1 MATCP
6 ACATE
11 NADVARFCMACGA
24 QLAAPELAREA
35 RKVVTV
41 VFADITGSTGL
52 GEHLDPEAF
61 RSIMGRWFD
70 AMSAV
75 LERHGGSVE
84 KFIGDAVV
92 AVFGVPVVHEDDAL
106 RAVRAAAEMQVALA
120 TLNAALRIERG
131 LEIGMRVGVN
141 TGAVVVGD
149 ARAGGSRATG
159 DAVNV
164 AARLQ
169 QAAEPGETLVGD
181 STWRLVRD
189 AALTG
194 EARKVQVKG
203 RDEPVTA
210 RRLVAV
216 DQTAEAIHRRV
227 GGPMVGRDRE
237 LGVIRAAFERSGV
250 EERCVLVTVLGSA
263 GVGKSRL
270 VHEFLTGARTNAT
283 VLRGRCLPYGQG
295 ITWYPVAELLRS
307 SVGLDE
313 EAEPAVVMDRLRER
327 LTGVEDIEAILT
339 QLAEPLGMASEPAPV
354 EEIFWAI
361 RRLLEHLATSGPTVV
376 VLDDLHWAE
385 PAILDLIEHL
395 ADWVHGVPLFVLA
408 MARPELL
415 DFRVGWGGG
424 KPDATTFLLEPLPSA
439 DTENLVEALLEGAT
453 VTPLARQRIA
463 AAADGNPLYVE
474 QVIEMLLDDG
484 LVERGPNGAM
494 VIGDLETISVPPT
507 IQALLAA
514 RLDRLSDGE
523 RRTIERA
530 AVVGK
535 EFGQRDVSELTP
547 TAGRADVASQLMG
560 LVRKELIRPD
570 RRREGGGDAYRFRHL
585 LIRDAAYDSLPK
597 LERAELHEQFADWL
611 ERTAGDRVAELDEI
625 TGYHLDQAR
634 SYRLDLGPDDDRT
647 RALALRAGRRLA
659 SAGRRTADRDE
670 LPTAIRLLSRAE
682 ELLIDDAPV
691 RLETLILLVRLTAD
705 QEDLPA
711 ALQIAYRAER
721 MADGL
726 GELAVL
732 RARLW
737 IWGVRSFVDPDFQLS
752 GFRAETEAAALVFET
767 SGDVNALLD
776 AYAVMNVIDL
786 NLAHWRDTAE
796 WARLGLE
803 LATATGRQS
812 RRDDFAGDLANA
824 VVWGSTNATADLV
837 VIERLLGATTR
848 RIKRASLLSGMAF
861 LHAILGDRPQAEAEN
876 EAAMSIWDELGER
889 RHEFR
894 HAYMRFALDDLPEAL
909 RLSRETADEL
919 ERRGEYG
926 QRSTMVG
933 LQAWILALTGEDD
946 QTAAHVADESR
957 RLGATDDAVT
967 QILWRA
973 AKSVALARLGETEEA
988 DRISAEGIDIA
999 EGTDSFDAETA
1010 WLARATVLTTLGRRA
1025 EAVAAA
1031 TRSRDLCVQKGFV
1044 NGIRRAEAL
1053 LAE

>member
-1 MATCP
+1 M
-6 ACATE
+6 
-11 NADVARFCMACGA
+11 
-24 QLAAPELAREA
+24 
-35 RKVVTV
+35 TV

-52 GEHLDPEAF
+52 GEHLDPEAL

-70 AMSAV
+70 AMSTV

-106 RAVRAAAEMQVALA
+106 RAVRAATEMQSALA
-120 TLNAALRIERG
+120 TLNAGLRTERG

-141 TGAVVVGD
+141 TGPVVVGD

-189 AALTG
+189 AVVTG
-194 EARKVQVKG
+194 EPRQVLVKG
-203 RDEPVTA
+203 RDEAVTV

-216 DQTAEAIHRRV
+216 DQTAQAIHRRV
-227 GGPMVGRDRE
+227 GGTMVGRDRE
-237 LGVIRAAFERSGV
+237 LGIIRAAFERCVV

-270 VHEFLTGARTNAT
+270 VHEFLATARTNAT

-307 SVGLDE
+307 AVGLDE
-313 EAEPAVVMDRLRER
+313 LRPNR
-327 LTGVEDIEAILT
+327 PRSWTGCAIVSPDIDDAEAILA
-339 QLAEPLGMASEPAPV
+339 QLAEPLGIATEPAPI

-361 RRLLEHLATSGPTVV
+361 RRLFEHLASDGPTVV
-376 VLDDLHWAE
+376 VLDDLQWAE

-395 ADWVHGVPLFVLA
+395 ADWVHGVPLFLLA

-439 DTENLVEALLEGAT
+439 DTEHLVEELLEGAT

-484 LVERGPNGAM
+484 LVERGPNGA
-494 VIGDLETISVPPT
+494 VVVGDLDTISVPPT

-570 RRREGGGDAYRFRHL
+570 RRRDGGGEAYRFRHL

-634 SYRLDLGPDDDRT
+634 SYRLALGPDDERT
-647 RALALRAGRRLA
+647 RTLARRAGLRLA
-659 SAGRRTADRDE
+659 AAGRRTADRGE
-670 LPTAIRLLSRAE
+670 IRTAVRLLSQAE
-682 ELLIDDAPV
+682 ALLAEDPAARFNVLLELLLIGIELDTAASMEVAKRAQAVAADVGDLAQRQAQLWVASV
-691 RLETLILLVRLTAD
+691 RTLMD
-705 QEDLPA
+705 PSF
-711 ALQIAYRAER
+711 QISEIR
-721 MADGL
+721 
-726 GELAVL
+726 
-732 RARLW
+732 
-737 IWGVRSFVDPDFQLS
+737 
-752 GFRAETEAAALVFET
+752 TEAESAARAFEEA
-767 SGDVNALLD
+767 GDLDATLD
-776 AYAVMNVIDL
+776 AYLVLLFIDL
-786 NLAHWRDTAE
+786 NVAHWREVAS

-803 LATATGRQS
+803 RSSASGRDRRAAEFANWLAAAQ
-812 RRDDFAGDLANA
+812 
-824 VVWGSTNATADLV
+824 VWGSSDAAESLG
-837 VIERLLGATTR
+837 VIEGLL
-848 RIKRASLLSGMAF
+848 
-861 LHAILGDRPQAEAEN
+861 P
-876 EAAMSIWDELGER
+876 
-889 RHEFR
+889 
-894 HAYMRFALDDLPEAL
+894 
-909 RLSRETADEL
+909 
-919 ERRGEYG
+919 
-926 QRSTMVG
+926 ST
-933 LQAWILALTGEDD
+933 
-946 QTAAHVADESR
+946 SR
-957 RLGATDDAVT
+957 RLTQGVTVREHVRPPRGPRRWSRLRSRPPRGDD
-967 QILWRA
+967 
-973 AKSVALARLGETEEA
+973 
-988 DRISAEGIDIA
+988 D
-999 EGTDSFDAETA
+999 
-1010 WLARATVLTTLGRRA
+1010 LGRPRA
-1025 EAVAAA
+1025 SSLRVPTYLRA
-1031 TRSRDLCVQKGFV
+1031 LCA
-1044 NGIRRAEAL
+1044 R
-1053 LAE
+1053 